1 MRGGALEPPEGASG
15 NSSDLPSVWKGPLEI
30 RGGFVGQSE
39 ESSAVKNH
47 SVAEKRDARKALQRE
62 LYLTLE
68 YLMVTYPLQPEKL
81 EQYMKQHLLEDHPA
95 APDDGEVEPEPA
107 PPVEE

>member
-1 MRGGALEPPEGASG
+1 MIR
-15 NSSDLPSVWKGPLEI
+15 PSRAIDIQRQNIDIVKEAKGFE
-30 RGGFVGQSE
+30 
-39 ESSAVKNH
+39 
-47 SVAEKRDARKALQRE
+47 RDARKALQRE
-62 LYLTLE
+62 LYLTLV